1 MIMAAARMAV
11 GREEGIHME
20 SATLEIKG
28 MSCGHC
34 VAAVKRAIEGLPGV
48 KEAEVTLDPP
58 RAKVSYDP
66 AKVGPQA
73 LAKAV
78 EEEGY
83 ASSPVA

>member
-1 MIMAAARMAV
+1 MAQD
-11 GREEGIHME
+11 
-20 SATLEIKG
+20 
-28 MSCGHC
+28 
-34 VAAVKRAIEGLPGV
+34 GLPGV
-48 KEAEVTLDPP
+48 GEAEVTLDPP

>member
-1 MIMAAARMAV
+1 
-11 GREEGIHME
+11 ME
-20 SATLEIKG
+20 SITLVIKG

-58 RAKVSYDP
+58 RAKVAYDP
-66 AKVGPQA
+66 AKVGPQS

-83 ASSPVA
+83 TSSPVA

>member
-1 MIMAAARMAV
+1 MNMAASGKTS
-11 GREEGIHME
+11 GRAGGTDME
-20 SATLEIKG
+20 SVTLAING

-48 KEAEVTLDPP
+48 KQAEVTLDPP

-83 ASSPVA
+83 TSSPVA